1 MSITTE
7 QLRNAYQQSGNVYTG
22 SEKIGRIGQIYLDD
36 ETSEPT
42 WVTVKTGLFGTS
54 ESFVPLF
61 HARIEGNDII
71 VDYDEETIKNAPRIE
86 ADNDLTPREELE
98 LFRYYSQSAVRG
110 TTGRDDTFDRDKDQF
125 DRDDDFRDRDSRDWN
140 DTADPDTRLAAESHV
155 SEERASDAPRHGRL
169 RRYIVTKFSDEPIE
183 NDPATDRPP
192 QR

>member
-110 TTGRDDTFDRDKDQF
+110 TSDRDDTFDRN
-125 DRDDDFRDRDSRDWN
+125 SRDWN
-140 DTADPDTRLAAESHV
+140 DTADPDARRAAESHV